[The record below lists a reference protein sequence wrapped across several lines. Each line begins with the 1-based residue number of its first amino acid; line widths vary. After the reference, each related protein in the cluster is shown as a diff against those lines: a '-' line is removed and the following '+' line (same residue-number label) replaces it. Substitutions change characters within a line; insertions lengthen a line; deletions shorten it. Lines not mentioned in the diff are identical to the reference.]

1 LTRLANERVRLN
13 LSGGQQE
20 RAAIARALAMRP
32 REILFDEPTSS
43 LDPEPVGEV
52 LRVIR
57 GLADEGRTMLIVT
70 HEMAFA
76 AEVST
81 RVIFLNDGRI
91 EEERPVGAGV
101 QRHRQRALSRL
112 RHAPQGAL
120 ANGPRYCPCPPPRA
134 SGMPPGLTRG
144 LGEVGPARR
153 PDQNWEETLGTRL
166 QDKVAIVTGSG
177 QGIGRAIAQVFARE
191 SAKVVVATRTPA
203 HGEETV
209 ALIAQAGGAAEFWPI
224 DMADAAA
231 AATLVDEVARHF
243 GRLDIVVHNAA
254 AFGRHRVAEM
264 DFDTLDRLLNV
275 NLKACFVLAKAALPH
290 MRKAGGG
297 RILVTSSVTGPK
309 VSMPGSGAYSASK
322 AGVTGFVHAAAIE
335 LAADNVTVNAVE
347 PGYIDTP
354 GLAGLKARHGEE
366 NIAKYIPAKKLG
378 RPEDIAHAML
388 FLASDEASYITGETI
403 VVDGGARLPESP
415 VWINPM

>member
-1 LTRLANERVRLN
+1 
-13 LSGGQQE
+13 
-20 RAAIARALAMRP
+20 M
-32 REILFDEPTSS
+32 
-43 LDPEPVGEV
+43 
-52 LRVIR
+52 
-57 GLADEGRTMLIVT
+57 
-70 HEMAFA
+70 
-76 AEVST
+76 
-81 RVIFLNDGRI
+81 
-91 EEERPVGAGV
+91 
-101 QRHRQRALSRL
+101 
-112 RHAPQGAL
+112 
-120 ANGPRYCPCPPPRA
+120 
-134 SGMPPGLTRG
+134 
-144 LGEVGPARR
+144 
-153 PDQNWEETLGTRL
+153 GTRL

-191 SAKVVVATRTPA
+191 GARVLVATRTPA

-209 ALIAQAGGAAEFWPI
+209 RSITQSGGRAEFWPI

-231 AATLVDEVARHF
+231 ATKLVDDVAKHF

-254 AFGRHRVAEM
+254 AFGRHRVEAM
-264 DFDTLDRLLNV
+264 DFDTLDRQLNV

-290 MRKAGGG
+290 MRKGGGG

-354 GLAGLKARHGEE
+354 GLSGLKARHGEE

-415 VWINPM
+415 VWINPV